1 MAKQVCSHPAQV
13 LGWQLLLLSKLWLG
27 RWLGFPGAGSQSR
40 GKLSHSPQKGSF
52 LLDLPPELHIVL
64 KAAHL
69 PACLPAPLLII
80 LGEGAV
86 SEGELGFFCRLEAT
100 IALSP
105 RP

>member
-1 MAKQVCSHPAQV
+1 MLCPLSPSSPLLTQGFLQMGRSASSQAFFAKS
-13 LGWQLLLLSKLWLG
+13 
-27 RWLGFPGAGSQSR
+27 
-40 GKLSHSPQKGSF
+40 
-52 LLDLPPELHIVL
+52 
-64 KAAHL
+64 
-69 PACLPAPLLII
+69 PAPLLI